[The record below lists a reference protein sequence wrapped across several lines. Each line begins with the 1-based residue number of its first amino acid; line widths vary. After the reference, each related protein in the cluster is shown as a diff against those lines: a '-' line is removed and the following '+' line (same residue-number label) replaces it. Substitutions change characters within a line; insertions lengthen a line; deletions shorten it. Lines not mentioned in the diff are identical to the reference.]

1 MGFPWGLDFGNQ
13 NCVIAIARKGG
24 IDVIDN
30 EASSRKTPC
39 MVGLGSRERA
49 LGQAAIA
56 KINSNIKNT
65 AFELKRLIG
74 RRFDEADLQEDLKTL
89 PFKVAKAED
98 GGLLVNLMYEKDG
111 GECEL
116 KAFTPEQLLAM
127 LFVNLKGTAEAH
139 NKAASPDCVVSVP
152 CWFTDAQRRAVLDA
166 SNIAGL
172 NVLRLLNET
181 AATALCWGLPKTM
194 DLPEDSATP
203 KHVLFV
209 DMGHSCTQV
218 CLVGFTKGKM
228 SVLAS
233 AFDRNLGGRDVD
245 MKILNFFAAQ
255 WKEKKKLNLH
265 ESPKAVL
272 RLLAAI
278 DKTKQQL
285 SGYTSAA
292 KLPVNVECL
301 QDDHDFSS
309 SLSTDELTELMTDL
323 LVRLLE
329 PCKKV
334 VTDAKFNFDQIDVI
348 EVVGSA
354 TRSPLITN
362 ALKDHFGKE
371 PQRTMNSEEAVSKG
385 CALMGAMLSPNFKV
399 RDFAVADCSPYPIS
413 LSWSPSPTAETME
426 VEEAGEAAATG
437 KGNVVFTEHNVL
449 PSTKMLTFMRSA
461 TFDISA
467 AYADDAKLAPGTPS
481 SIGVSSISVAA
492 AASGEASKV
501 KVKVRLDTNGILS
514 VDSAQSVEEIEVE
527 DAKVEPKVEAAPATN
542 GDAPMDDVPPAGD
555 GAAAEPPSAEPAGQP
570 PAEEAKP
577 AEPEKKKKKLKKQ
590 DLVVINKAAFQLP
603 ATTIDTF
610 KNEEYEM
617 SVQDRQIHE
626 LQERKN
632 DLESYIYSMRDRVSC
647 GDLKEYMAQ
656 SDKDLFLP
664 KLDEMEN
671 WLYDEEAETA
681 NKSTFVSKLDELK
694 KFGEPCA
701 SRLREEEERP
711 DAFKELDKAVTEYGN
726 LAATTDAAY
735 EHIDAQARAKVT
747 ACVDEV
753 KAWMATM
760 IDAQATKTKTDPIV
774 CSCKDIYTKT
784 DHVVYTCRPIM
795 TKPKPKPVVKDEPK
809 PEAPAADAAPA
820 DGPAPGDGAAD
831 GAAADV
837 PAADAAGAK
846 EPDAMDVGLD

>member
-1 MGFPWGLDFGNQ
+1 
-13 NCVIAIARKGG
+13 
-24 IDVIDN
+24 
-30 EASSRKTPC
+30 
-39 MVGLGSRERA
+39 MVGLGSRERS

-74 RRFDEADLQEDLKTL
+74 RRFDEADLQEDLKTF
-89 PFKVAKAED
+89 PFKVAKAPD
-98 GGLLVNLMYEKDG
+98 GGVLVNLMYEKDG

-116 KAFTPEQLLAM
+116 KSFTPEQLLAM

-139 NKAASPDCVVSVP
+139 NKGASPDCVVSVP

-166 SNIAGL
+166 SMIAGL

-203 KHVLFV
+203 KHVLFL
-209 DMGHSCTQV
+209 DMGHCCTQV
-218 CLVGFTKGKM
+218 CLVAFTKGKM
-228 SVLAS
+228 QVLAS

-245 MKILNFFAAQ
+245 MSILNHFAVQ
-255 WKEKKKLNLH
+255 WKEKKKLNLL
-265 ESPKAVL
+265 ENPKAVL

-278 DKTKQQL
+278 DKVKQQL

-301 QDDHDFSS
+301 QDDQDFSS
-309 SLSTDELTELMTDL
+309 SLTTEELTELMGDL

-334 VTDAKFNFDQIDVI
+334 VADAKFTFDQIDVI

-354 TRSPLITN
+354 TRSPLILN
-362 ALKDHFGKE
+362 ALKEHFGKE

-399 RDFAVADCSPYPIS
+399 REFAVVDCSPYPIS

-426 VEEAGEAAATG
+426 VEDGGETTATG

-481 SIGVSSISVAA
+481 TIGLASIAVT
-492 AASGEASKV
+492 AASNGEASKV

-527 DAKVEPKVEAAPATN
+527 EPKVEPAPAAAPAA
-542 GDAPMDDVPPAGD
+542 DAPMPDAPPAGD
-555 GAAAEPPSAEPAGQP
+555 GATAEAPTAEPAGQP
-570 PAEEAKP
+570 PAENAKP

-590 DLVVINKAAFQLP
+590 DLAVINKAAFQLAP
-603 ATTIDTF
+603 ATIETF

-632 DLESYIYSMRDRVSC
+632 DLESYIYSMRDRVVS
-647 GDLKEYMAQ
+647 GNLQDYMAQ
-656 SDKDLFLP
+656 TDRDVFLP

-671 WLYDEEAETA
+671 WLYDDEAETA
-681 NKSTFVSKLDELK
+681 NKSTFISKLDELK
-694 KFGEPCA
+694 KFGEPC
-701 SRLREEEERP
+701 SERLREEEERP
-711 DAFKELDKAVTEYGN
+711 DAYKELEKAITDYGN

-735 EHIDAQARAKVT
+735 EHIDAEARGKVT
-747 ACVDEV
+747 ACVGEV
-753 KAWMATM
+753 TAWMASM
-760 IDAQATKTKTDPIV
+760 KDAQGAKSKTDAIA

-784 DHVVYTCRPIM
+784 DLVVYTCRPIM
-795 TKPKPKPVVKDEPK
+795 NKPKPKPIVKEEPK
-809 PEAPAADAAPA
+809 APDADAAADAAPA
-820 DGPAPGDGAAD
+820 AGPAPGDGTAE
-831 GAAADV
+831 GAA
-837 PAADAAGAK
+837 PAADAPPAEA
-846 EPDAMDVGLD
+846 EAMDVGLD